1 MNNLK
6 VTRKNI
12 YLIAG
17 FVLMFFIFTNSNVFA
32 ADKIGYIN
40 LREIMQNS
48 NAGKK
53 VGEEFKKLYDKKNET
68 IKATENDIKKI
79 KEALDKQASLMT
91 QSARKEKETAYQKKL
106 RDFQILIDD
115 TNKELK
121 AKDEEIASKLIPE
134 ILKVVRTVGER
145 EKYALVIDISS
156 MPVAYYAKEN
166 DISKK
171 VIDEYNK
178 LPQQAQTTPPQT
190 TLPQTQP
197 QPANNKK

>member
-17 FVLMFFIFTNSNVFA
+17 FVLIFFIFTNSNVFA
-32 ADKIGYIN
+32 ADKIGFIN

-53 VGEEFKKLYDKKNET
+53 VGEEFKKFYDKKSEA
-68 IKATENDIKKI
+68 IKTTENDLKKT
-79 KEALDKQASLMT
+79 KEALDKQASLLT
-91 QSARKEKETAYQKKL
+91 ATARKEKETAYQKKT
-106 RDFQILIDD
+106 RDYQILVDD

-121 AKDEEIASKLIPE
+121 AKDEEIAAKLIPE
-134 ILKVVRTVGER
+134 IMKVVRMIGER
-145 EKYALVIDISS
+145 EKYTMIIDIAS
-156 MPVAYYAKEN
+156 MPVPYHAKEN
-166 DISKK
+166 DLSLK

-178 LPQQAQTTPPQT
+178 Q
-190 TLPQTQP
+190 QTQP
-197 QPANNKK
+197 SSSKK